1 MSAKLGQLTR
11 RELQVAVLV
20 ADGRSDR
27 EVAEKLSITR
37 RTAEWHVEQ
46 ILAKLGLKSR
56 SQIAARVSQAKA
68 LGVPLLADD
77 RPRHDLP
84 EKHTAFIGWDP
95 EVSQTHDLL
104 ATTRLLAGLPSRET
118 DSYRQDRVI
127 SLADAGYD
135 PIVVR
140 ALYAVALGKVARQYP
155 NTQFAIVDDSSL
167 SADNKNVTSLL
178 FADHQGSYLVGAIAA
193 QASKTET
200 IGFVGGVHVPLIEK
214 FQVGYLAG
222 ARMVKPRIRGLS
234 DYLTAPPDFSGFG
247 DPTKGKA
254 AAGRMYASGADVV
267 YHAAGGSGDG
277 VFQAAKAAG
286 ALAIGV
292 DSDQYMTAPAD
303 TKASILTSML
313 KHMDVAVSEYVQAR
327 AAKAPFRRVTMFDL
341 ARGGVG
347 YSKSNPLV
355 RPYVAMTDDLRDR
368 IIAGKITVP
377 DKP

>member
-20 ADGRSDR
+20 ASGRSDR

-56 SQIAARVSQAKA
+56 SQIAARVSQAEA
-68 LGVPLLADD
+68 LGGPLLADD
-77 RPRHDLP
+77 RPKRDGPTTL
-84 EKHTAFIGWDP
+84 TAFIGWDP

-104 ATTRLLAGLPSRET
+104 ATSRLLAWSSVES
-118 DSYRQDRVI
+118 DSYRLERLI

-140 ALYAVALGKVARQYP
+140 IRDAAALGNVARQYP

-167 SADNKNVTSLL
+167 SAANRNVTSLL

-200 IGFVGGVHVPLIEK
+200 IGFVGGVQVPLIEK
-214 FQVGYLAG
+214 FQVGYVAG
-222 ARMVKPRIRGLS
+222 ARMVKSSIRVLL
-234 DYLTAPPDFSGFG
+234 DYLSEPPDFSGFN
-247 DPTKGKA
+247 DSAKSKA
-254 AAGRMYASGADVV
+254 VASRMYANGADVV
-267 YHAAGGSGDG
+267 YHAAGGSGPG
-277 VFQAAKAAG
+277 VFQAAQAAG

-292 DSDQYMTAPAD
+292 DSDEYMTAPED

-313 KHMDVAVSEYVQAR
+313 KHVDIAVSAYLQAR
-327 AAKAPFRRVTMFDL
+327 AAKAPFARVTIFDL
-341 ARGGVG
+341 ALGAVG
-347 YSKSNPLV
+347 YSKSNPVV
-355 RPYVAMTDDLRDR
+355 RSFVAMADDLREQ

-377 DKP
+377 DH